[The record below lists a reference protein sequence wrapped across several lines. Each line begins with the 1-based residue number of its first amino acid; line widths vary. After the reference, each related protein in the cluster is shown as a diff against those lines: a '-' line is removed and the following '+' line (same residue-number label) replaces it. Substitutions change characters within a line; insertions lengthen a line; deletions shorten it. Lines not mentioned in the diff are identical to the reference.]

1 MMPGD
6 SKVQRETHTVRAR
19 EDWQRTGK
27 ERRER
32 GEVEGRGQEGVKRK
46 GGEWAMAK
54 WQRRRRKRRG
64 HLGVNIQRFCHKGK
78 RQALCST
85 ESTPNLY

>member
-1 MMPGD
+1 
-6 SKVQRETHTVRAR
+6 VILRYRERHTQSEPA
-19 EDWQRTGK
+19 RTG
-27 ERRER
+27 REPGRR
-32 GEVEGRGQEGVKRK
+32 GEKGKVEGRGQEGVKRK

-78 RQALCST
+78 RQALC
-85 ESTPNLY
+85 

>member
-6 SKVQRETHTVRAR
+6 SKVKRETQTIRAS
-19 EDWQRTGK
+19 EDWWRTRKKREEGDVAAK
-27 ERRER
+27 GEEGIKRR
-32 GEVEGRGQEGVKRK
+32 
-46 GGEWAMAK
+46 GGEWGMAK

-78 RQALCST
+78 RQALC
-85 ESTPNLY
+85 